1 MKANFSRTFA
11 LAFTLW
17 ITSVPA
23 FAHHGVAA
31 YDTTKQTTVTGTV
44 KDWFWANPHC
54 ILQLDATDS
63 HGQAVHWMMET
74 GNPSDLV
81 NNGWT
86 RQALK
91 PGDRITVTL
100 QPAKNG
106 RPIGRIVEV
115 VLPNGQKLRTWA
127 SAPSESR

>member
-1 MKANFSRTFA
+1 MKANFSWA
-11 LAFTLW
+11 CVLAGAILVT
-17 ITSVPA
+17 VAPV

-31 YDTTKQTTVTGTV
+31 YDTVKQLTLTGTV
-44 KDWFWANPHC
+44 KDWLWANPHC
-54 ILQLDATDS
+54 ILQFDATDS
-63 HGQAVHWMMET
+63 HGQLTQWMMET

-91 PGDRITVTL
+91 PGDHITVTL

-106 RPIGRIVEV
+106 KAIGRIVEV
-115 VLPNGQKLRTWA
+115 TLPNGQRLRTWA
-127 SAPSESR
+127 APAADTK

>member
-1 MKANFSRTFA
+1 MKANFSAAFA
-11 LAFTLW
+11 LALGLL
-17 ITSVPA
+17 IASVPV

-31 YDTTKQTTVTGTV
+31 YDTGRQITVTGTV

-54 ILQLDATDS
+54 ILQFDATDS
-63 HGQAVHWMMET
+63 HGQVVHWMMET

-81 NNGWT
+81 NNGWS

-91 PGDRITVTL
+91 PGDRITVTV

-115 VLPNGQKLRTWA
+115 ALPNGEKLRTWA
-127 SAPSESR
+127 STPSEAK